1 MEFTL
6 KQAQTLVEAFG
17 GDEESTMTVTM
28 GDATAHSGPGLYAG
42 STDYPEEGSF
52 FLGKTE

>member
-6 KQAQTLVEAFG
+6 KQAQALVEAFG
-17 GDEESTMTVTM
+17 GDDESTMTVVA
-28 GDATAHSGPGLYAG
+28 GDGYDGKGLYACAA
-42 STDYPEEGSF
+42 DYPEDGSF